1 MRRLALLLLSA
12 LCGGGGPAAPPP
24 SNLDLVP
31 VRLDGESF
39 SRRLLASSLQ
49 GLVNRDRPRL
59 FLLNGEPEL
68 KNRWWEEIGESTS
81 ERFWLAWYP
90 GACVGGLFGGLQ

>member
-1 MRRLALLLLSA
+1 MPKASGRGRDGGAPATLDSMWRLALLLLTA
-12 LCGGGGPAAPPP
+12 LCGCGAPATPPP
-24 SNLDLVP
+24 PTLDLVP

-59 FLLNGEPEL
+59 YLLNGEPEL
-68 KNRWWEEIGESTS
+68 
-81 ERFWLAWYP
+81 
-90 GACVGGLFGGLQ
+90 